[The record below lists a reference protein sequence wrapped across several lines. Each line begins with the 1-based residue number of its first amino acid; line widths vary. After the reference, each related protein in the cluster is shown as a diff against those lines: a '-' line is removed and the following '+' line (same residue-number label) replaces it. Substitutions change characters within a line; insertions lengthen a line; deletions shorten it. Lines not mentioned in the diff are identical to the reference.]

1 MSTNNGLGSPRRI
14 YVILQQKSDKHG
26 DYFVEIHR
34 VKSNN
39 VTNALRKACKEIEL
53 DADEAILV
61 AVSESMWKPRHVTST
76 SGTTVII
83 GK

>member
-14 YVILQQKSDKHG
+14 YVILQQKFDTRG
-26 DYFVEIHR
+26 DYFVEIYR

-39 VTNALRKACKEIEL
+39 TINALRKACKEIEL
-53 DADEAILV
+53 DVDEAILV
-61 AVSESMWKPRHVTST
+61 AVSESMWRPRPVTST